1 MKILVT
7 AGATREPIDAVR
19 FLSNVSTGATGTAL
33 AAALIALGHHVTLLH
48 GTGSVPPPATVAD
61 TEIFSSAA
69 ELFERLD
76 RRLGPGQFDAV
87 IMTAAVADYRPSA
100 SADGKL
106 PSTAP
111 EFLLPLVR
119 NAKLLPRIKSLS
131 PHPLTV
137 VGFKLTVG
145 ADAPA
150 RAAAVAALFAAGGVD
165 LVATRGSDRYFVQC
179 KQWRARQ
186 VGVAP
191 VRELFGVVAAEG
203 AAGGYVVTSGV
214 FTGEARRF
222 ADGREI
228 ELIDGNELRNIV
240 EASIGSPQIVPGTV
254 ADRRPPRPPA
264 DTDIGPAVGDVA
276 AE

>member
-165 LVATRGSDRYFVQC
+165 LVAHND
-179 KQWRARQ
+179 
-186 VGVAP
+186 
-191 VRELFGVVAAEG
+191 LAE
-203 AAGGYVVTSGV
+203 
-214 FTGEARRF
+214 
-222 ADGREI
+222 I
-228 ELIDGNELRNIV
+228 
-240 EASIGSPQIVPGTV
+240 P
-254 ADRRPPRPPA
+254 ADRAAHPFHLYRDPITAPRALLGAPA
-264 DTDIGPAVGDVA
+264 LA
-276 AE
+276 AALFPR